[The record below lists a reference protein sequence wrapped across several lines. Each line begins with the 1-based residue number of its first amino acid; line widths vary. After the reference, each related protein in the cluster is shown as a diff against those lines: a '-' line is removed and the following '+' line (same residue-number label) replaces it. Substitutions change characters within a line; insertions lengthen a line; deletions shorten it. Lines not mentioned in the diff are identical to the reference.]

1 MDTCKLMAL
10 LKKEEGPKLDFKA
23 KINLKT
29 YGEKK
34 EFVKDVI
41 AMANSRGGRGYIIF
55 GVEDKTKKVLGIN
68 PKDYKEERIQQV
80 IYNRCDPPVA
90 VSVDFVELEGKTLG
104 VLTVYRSHHRPHQMI
119 HNGAFYI
126 RRGSTTDT
134 ARRNEI
140 ANLFQENGLMTYET
154 VVLKNVSLD
163 EIDEKIV
170 KSYFE
175 KLGFVGDKPSEILME
190 SLGIIGQKIEGGGYS
205 PTIGGLLLF
214 GNNPFLYL
222 PQVYAKVMHDDKID
236 LFHGNILSMLDN
248 ISDFL
253 KGVIKD
259 KNYPFEALEEVI
271 ANALVH
277 RDYLDDSRGITINIT
292 SKFIEITN
300 PGALI
305 SDNSI
310 YQFTKGNNP
319 YRRNSWLYQRLL
331 MLDHKKRFMRSGI
344 GMTRVKS
351 SFSGIGKVKFI
362 NIGSQNLFKVILPR
376 NTEVRENEGKW

>member
-1 MDTCKLMAL
+1 MDTCKLMVL
-10 LKKEEGPKLDFKA
+10 LKREEGPKLDFKA
-23 KINLKT
+23 GIKLET
-29 YGEKK
+29 YGDKK

-55 GVEDKTKKVLGIN
+55 GVEDKTKRILGIN
-68 PKDYKEERIQQV
+68 PEDYIEERIQQI

-90 VSVDFVELEGKTLG
+90 VSMDFVELEGKTLG
-104 VLTVYRSHHRPHQMI
+104 VLTIYRSHHRPHQMI
-119 HNGAFYI
+119 QNGAFYI

-140 ANLFQENGLMTYET
+140 ANLLQENGLMTYET

-163 EIDEKIV
+163 EIDEEIV
-170 KSYFE
+170 KKYFE

-190 SLGIIGQKIEGGGYS
+190 SLGIIGQRAEAGGYS

-214 GNNPFLYL
+214 GKNPFIYL
-222 PQVYAKVMHDDKID
+222 PQVYAKVMWDDKIH
-236 LFHGNILSMLDN
+236 LFHGNILNMLDN
-248 ISDFL
+248 ISEFL
-253 KGVIKD
+253 KNLIKD

-292 SKFIEITN
+292 PKFIEITN
-300 PGALI
+300 PGALV
-305 SDNSI
+305 SENSI
-310 YQFTKGNNP
+310 YHFTRGKNP
-319 YRRNSWLYQRLL
+319 NRRNSWLYQRLL

-344 GMTRVKS
+344 GVTRIKN
-351 SFSGIGKVKFI
+351 SFSGMGKVKFI
-362 NIGSQNLFKVILPR
+362 NIGSQNLFKVVLPR
-376 NTEVRENEGKW
+376 NTGMRENKGN

>member
-10 LKKEEGPKLDFKA
+10 LKREEGPKLDFKA
-23 KINLKT
+23 KINLET

-190 SLGIIGQKIEGGGYS
+190 SLGIIGQKS
-205 PTIGGLLLF
+205 
-214 GNNPFLYL
+214 
-222 PQVYAKVMHDDKID
+222 KVA
-236 LFHGNILSMLDN
+236 
-248 ISDFL
+248 
-253 KGVIKD
+253 VT
-259 KNYPFEALEEVI
+259 A
-271 ANALVH
+271 
-277 RDYLDDSRGITINIT
+277 
-292 SKFIEITN
+292 
-300 PGALI
+300 
-305 SDNSI
+305 
-310 YQFTKGNNP
+310 Q
-319 YRRNSWLYQRLL
+319 Q
-331 MLDHKKRFMRSGI
+331 
-344 GMTRVKS
+344 
-351 SFSGIGKVKFI
+351 
-362 NIGSQNLFKVILPR
+362 
-376 NTEVRENEGKW
+376 